1 VNSEKHFYIALSHN
15 VCYNKLR
22 KAVDHLKKTKKIF
35 AFLAIAAI
43 SAFLILA
50 MPKLEHRTWQLTY
63 VQQADAPYFV
73 VAHNAK
79 YDFSDDKSGLY
90 NFSEPIELTLKAKDG
105 KLLLIDKTNGKN
117 YEGTYE
123 ANSGRFGKFRAFTK
137 KSYTVVIGDLKGTA
151 NFSSSRTL
159 LVSIGGYC
167 LNFEIQ

>member
-1 VNSEKHFYIALSHN
+1 M
-15 VCYNKLR
+15 CYNKLR
-22 KAVDHLKKTKKIF
+22 KVVDHLKKNKKIF
-35 AFLAIAAI
+35 AFLAIAALCLII

-50 MPKLEHRTWQLTY
+50 MPKLEHRTWRLTY

-90 NFSEPIELTLKAKDG
+90 NFSKPIELTLEAKDG

-123 ANSGRFGKFRAFTK
+123 ADSGRFGKFRAFTK

-151 NFSSSRTL
+151 NFSSNRTL